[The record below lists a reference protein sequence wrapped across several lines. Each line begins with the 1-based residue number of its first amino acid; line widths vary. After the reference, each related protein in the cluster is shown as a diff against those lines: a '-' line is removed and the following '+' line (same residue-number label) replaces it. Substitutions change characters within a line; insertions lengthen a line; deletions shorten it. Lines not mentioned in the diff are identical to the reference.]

1 MPEIRSM
8 TGFGRAETVTD
19 DYRILVEMKSVNHR
33 YLDLSIKMPRR
44 FNCFE
49 ARLRQLLK
57 EYIER
62 GKTDVYITFDDYTE
76 GSRRLIYNHSL
87 AGEYLAHLRQME
99 QDFGIS
105 NDINASVL
113 ARFPDVLVTEEG
125 SDDEEKLWELLE
137 PVVRQAVQNF
147 SDEREREG
155 ANLKKD
161 LLGKLS
167 LIQDCVEQIVAF
179 SPSVVEE
186 YRTRLYNKVRETLS
200 DAGLTADEGRIV
212 TEVTIFADKVCTDE
226 EMVRLQ
232 SHTAAMQKKL
242 QKGGSCGRELDF
254 IAQEM
259 NRETNTTLS
268 KANNLQIADTAIAL
282 KTAIEKVREQVQNI
296 E

>member
-1 MPEIRSM
+1 M
-8 TGFGRAETVTD
+8 TGFGRCEISED
-19 DYRILVEMKSVNHR
+19 GKKISVEMKSVNHR

-147 SDEREREG
+147 TDEREREG

-167 LIQDCVEQIVAF
+167 LIQDCVEQIIAF

-186 YRTRLYNKVRETLS
+186 YRTRLYNKVQETLS

-242 QKGGSCGRELDF
+242 QRGGSCGRELDF

-259 NRETNTTLS
+259 NREANTTLS